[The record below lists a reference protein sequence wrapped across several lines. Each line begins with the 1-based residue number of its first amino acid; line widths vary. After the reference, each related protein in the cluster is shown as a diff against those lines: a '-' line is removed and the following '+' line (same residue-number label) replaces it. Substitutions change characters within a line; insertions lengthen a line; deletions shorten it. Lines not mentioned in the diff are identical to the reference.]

1 MQGKIIRGIAGFY
14 YVHGR
19 NGKVYECKAK
29 GIFRNQ
35 KIKPLV
41 GDNVEMEVLDEK
53 AAVGNVVR
61 ILRRSNQLIRP
72 AVANVDQALVFFA
85 FREPA
90 PNLNL
95 LNRFLV
101 MMERQGVSCRICF
114 NKKDLANE
122 REEKLLRGRFAGT
135 GYPVYTLSTRTG
147 EGVEELRAVL
157 AAKTTVLAGPSGVG
171 KSSFL
176 NALIPGAGMETGAVS
191 EKIGRGRHT
200 TRHSEMFALAEEGFI
215 LDTPGFTSLWL
226 ETEAEALKE
235 YFPEFEPYWR
245 DCRFPGCL
253 HVNEPGC
260 RVKQALAEGKISPV
274 RYETYVGLYEELRT
288 RKKY

>member
-14 YVHGR
+14 YVHDGK
-19 NGKVYECKAK
+19 GKVYECKAK

-41 GDNVEMEVLDEK
+41 GDKVEMDVLDEK
-53 AAVGNVVR
+53 AATGNVVR

-95 LNRFLV
+95 LNRFLIR
-101 MMERQGVSCRICF
+101 MEQQGVPCRICF
-114 NKKDLANE
+114 NKKDLVDEAE
-122 REEKLLRGRFAGT
+122 AEAAGRAFLGT
-135 GYPVYTLSTRTG
+135 GYPVYGLSTRTG
-147 EGVEELRAVL
+147 EGLLVLREIL
-157 AAKTTVLAGPSGVG
+157 AGKTTVLAGPSGAG

-176 NALIPGAGMETGAVS
+176 NALVPEADMATGEVS
-191 EKIGRGRHT
+191 ERIGRGRHT
-200 TRHSEMFALAEEGFI
+200 TRHSELFALAEGGFI
-215 LDTPGFTSLWL
+215 LDTPGFTSLDL
-226 ETEAEALKE
+226 VMEAEELKL

-245 DCRFPGCL
+245 GCRFPGCL
-253 HVNEPGC
+253 HVKEPGC
-260 RVKQALAEGKISPV
+260 LVKQAGEDGEISPA
-274 RYETYVGLYEELRT
+274 RYETYVELYEELKAR
-288 RKKY
+288 RKY